1 MDVRILLLLAGLAL
15 ALVAI
20 AVAAFRVTG
29 DLAGQD
35 LGSAPLAL
43 AVAGGGDG
51 GPDGRIHLARPTRPL
66 RPSAPT
72 VGGPIAGRPGGG

>member
-1 MDVRILLLLAGLAL
+1 MDVWILLLLAGLAL

-43 AVAGGGDG
+43 AVAGVVMGARRAGFI
-51 GPDGRIHLARPTRPL
+51 RLARR
-66 RPSAPT
+66 
-72 VGGPIAGRPGGG
+72 GR